1 MDDDFKI
8 KPFTVILQKAS
19 AYVKRYDVETK
30 WMYFLTKD
38 DEFLKNPMPFEEK
51 SAIVLK
57 RNMIANPFTIKNF

>member
-19 AYVKRYDVETK
+19 VYVKHYDVETK

-38 DEFLKNPMPFEEK
+38 DELLKNAMPFEEK
-51 SAIVLK
+51 SAIVL
-57 RNMIANPFTIKNF
+57 

>member
-8 KPFTVILQKAS
+8 KPFIVILPKAS

-38 DEFLKNPMPFEEK
+38 DELLKNAMPFEEK

>member
-38 DEFLKNPMPFEEK
+38 DELLKNAMLFEEK

>member
-38 DEFLKNPMPFEEK
+38 DELLKNPMPFEEK
-51 SAIVLK
+51 AAIVLK

>member
-38 DEFLKNPMPFEEK
+38 DELLKNAMPFEEK
-51 SAIVLK
+51 SAIVL
-57 RNMIANPFTIKNF
+57 